1 MILKHTGELEYDL
14 MTLTGFTLDD
24 LGERLTYRALF
35 SFIQNLPKTS
45 ALWKATHPNDIDYAL
60 WESQEIV
67 PQLLARL
74 SDQISQ
80 LAWMYSSAN
89 TTKKQPKPKPL
100 TRPGVES
107 AKEEVYGKDPIPI
120 SQFNDWW
127 DSH

>member
-1 MILKHTGELEYDL
+1 
-14 MTLTGFTLDD
+14 MTLTSFTLDD
-24 LGERLTYRALF
+24 LGERLSFRALF

-45 ALWKATHPNDIDYAL
+45 ALWKVTHPHDIDYAL

-80 LAWMYSSAN
+80 LTWMYSSAH

-100 TRPGVES
+100 IRPGVES

>member
-1 MILKHTGELEYDL
+1 MILEHTGELEYDL
-14 MTLTGFTLDD
+14 MTLTSFTLDD

-35 SFIQNLPKTS
+35 SFINNLPKSS
-45 ALWKATHPNDIDYAL
+45 ALWKATHPHDIDYAL

-80 LAWMYSSAN
+80 LAWMYSSAH
-89 TTKKQPKPKPL
+89 TTKKQPKPKQL

>member
-1 MILKHTGELEYDL
+1 
-14 MTLTGFTLDD
+14 MTLTSFTLDD
-24 LGERLTYRALF
+24 LGERLSFRALF

-45 ALWKATHPNDIDYAL
+45 ALWKATHPDDIDYAL

-80 LAWMYSSAN
+80 LAWMYSSAH